1 MGIRLSPVGV
11 AVFCLLGVGII
22 YHLYAGVISSRIAA
36 LRRRRTVDLRELLA
50 LSVEAAVLG
59 GREVKRAREENP
71 LEKSNG
77 KTKGGASEKIALGD
91 QSSHRKI
98 ALRPEGEAGV
108 WNHVIPADLQ
118 LIGEGREVSADDITV
133 WIDPLDAAQE
143 YTKNLQKYVTTMVC
157 VAVSGVPV
165 IGVIHKPF
173 TEYTASPP
181 SATPPPRFRSRSSG
195 SRLRA
200 CCDGGAEEGESGTKM
215 TERIE
220 SAWALVGSGSNLQPR
235 APHGGRSLRV
245 IVSRSHAGKATRFIQ
260 TAFGNETVVHTAGG
274 AGYKVLA
281 LLDPPDE
288 QYEQADVYLHI
299 TYIKK
304 RDVCAGNAIL
314 KALGG
319 HMTTLKGEEIDYRAA
334 EANHGG
340 VLASVGR
347 DHRAL
352 LAKLQSADS
361 HRQS

>member
-1 MGIRLSPVGV
+1 M
-11 AVFCLLGVGII
+11 
-22 YHLYAGVISSRIAA
+22 YHLIKNTFPFLQVNAEERAPAGG
-36 LRRRRTVDLRELLA
+36 E
-50 LSVEAAVLG
+50 
-59 GREVKRAREENP
+59 
-71 LEKSNG
+71 
-77 KTKGGASEKIALGD
+77 
-91 QSSHRKI
+91 
-98 ALRPEGEAGV
+98 EAGV

-118 LIGEGREVSADDITV
+118 LVGEGREVSADDITV

-173 TEYTASPP
+173 TEYTGSITAQCHSP
-181 SATPPPRFRSRSSG
+181 ATLQESLFRSHASG

-235 APHGGRSLRV
+235 APRGGRSLRV

>member
-1 MGIRLSPVGV
+1 MAPMGIRLSPVGV

-91 QSSHRKI
+91 QSSHRKMYHLI
-98 ALRPEGEAGV
+98 KNTFPFLQVNAEERAPAGGEEAGV

-118 LIGEGREVSADDITV
+118 LVGEGREVSADDITV

-143 YTKNLQKYVTTMVC
+143 YTKNLQKHVTTMVC

-173 TEYTASPP
+173 TEYTA
-181 SATPPPRFRSRSSG
+181 
-195 SRLRA
+195 
-200 CCDGGAEEGESGTKM
+200 
-215 TERIE
+215 
-220 SAWALVGSGSNLQPR
+220 WALVGSGSNLQPR
-235 APHGGRSLRV
+235 APHGGRSLQV